1 MRMSDI
7 LSAVDLT
14 VYPIV
19 ALVIFTTIFGIV
31 CVRIVRASKAEM
43 REASAIP
50 LDDDAVALR
59 RDPTN

>member
-19 ALVIFTTIFGIV
+19 ALVIFLTIFAV
-31 CVRIVRASKAEM
+31 ACVRIVRASKAEM
-43 REASAIP
+43 RHASTIP
-50 LDDDAVALR
+50 LEDDGLSNPSTRTD
-59 RDPTN
+59 